1 MECCLYKLLGKGT
14 HSWPSLTHV
23 GSSPKY
29 FSRMITRF
37 QFLEWCKGCSSSHVS
52 KVGEGRSQ
60 SEVPEVGY
68 YPMRMW
74 TAQEL
79 HRMQLVQLYPS
90 LLGWSEESHEVSCT
104 GGQVGRCGAGGL
116 LTKGRWAR
124 RQTMTLS
131 SAFHLPS
138 SKQPA
143 DPLFKK
149 LQSSPKRIFA
159 NQHKL
164 LMIRTPKI
172 NCFHSLLILDFKSGF
187 AFLFYR
193 CTVKLVQ
200 IQLIQFH
207 LFIGQLLKFH
217 PGHSGHRWS
226 LHWGN

>member
-1 MECCLYKLLGKGT
+1 MWVLLPNIALI
-14 HSWPSLTHV
+14 WSLGFSFWNDAKVVHRLMC
-23 GSSPKY
+23 PK
-29 FSRMITRF
+29 
-37 QFLEWCKGCSSSHVS
+37 
-52 KVGEGRSQ
+52 GRSQ

-90 LLGWSEESHEVSCT
+90 LLGWSEESHEVACT

-149 LQSSPKRIFA
+149 LQSSPTRIFA

-164 LMIRTPKI
+164 MIRTPKI
-172 NCFHSLLILDFKSGF
+172 NSFHSLLILDFKSGF